1 MSVTGI
7 ELSAHEVH
15 VDLGRRPVLHG
26 VDLTAQPAQIIA
38 LVGPNGCGKSTLL
51 SILAGVREPKS
62 GAVQVNRRPLREFSA
77 RELAR
82 QRAMVTQTNRV
93 DTPFTVREVVEL
105 GRYPWLRTPQA
116 RDSEQ
121 IITAAIDACEITDLV
136 DRPFPELSGG
146 QQARVSLARALAQ
159 DTPVLLLDEPTAALD
174 IGHTEQ
180 VLKILRARADAG
192 RTVVLV
198 VHDLSLAAAYA
209 DRIALMKDGRL
220 LATGSVDEVMT
231 AELLTETY
239 DHPVTLVRHPGTGE
253 LIITPDRRARNG

>member
-1 MSVTGI
+1 MSAIGI
-7 ELSAHEVH
+7 ELSARQVDI
-15 VDLGRRPVLHG
+15 DLGRRPVLHG
-26 VDLTAQPAQIIA
+26 VSLTAQPAQIVA

-62 GAVQVNRRPLREFSA
+62 GAVQVNQRHLREFSA

-82 QRAMVTQTNRV
+82 HRAMVTQANRV

-116 RDSEQ
+116 RDSER
-121 IITAAIDACEITDLV
+121 IIAEAIAACGIGDLL

-174 IGHTEQ
+174 IAHTEQ

-192 RTVVLV
+192 MTIVLV

-209 DRIALMKDGRL
+209 DRIALMKDGRI
-220 LATGSVDEVMT
+220 LAAGTVDEVMT
-231 AELLTETY
+231 AELLSKTY
-239 DHPVTLVRHPGTGE
+239 DHPVTLVRHPDTGE
-253 LIITPDRRARNG
+253 LIITPDRRPG